1 MSIRKFFILI
11 FAFCCLSF
19 HLNAQNEM
27 SNNQASTA
35 KQQSIISISA
45 LTAKGDL
52 SNLNTELN
60 AGLDAGLTVNEI
72 KEILVHLYAYCGF
85 PRSLNAINTF
95 MAVLEQRN
103 AKGITDVLGREAS
116 HSTDHPDKYEQGRK
130 TLELLTQTPQTGPAK
145 GYGEFAPRIDFF
157 LKEHLFA
164 DIFENDLLSYR
175 QRELVTISALAAMP
189 GLEAQLTSHIKVGK
203 TTGIT
208 ENELMELAGLIETHI
223 NRTQAN
229 VLKRLLSQ
237 PSNPVIEPDMKGEL
251 ITNNNFTGTAWLQ
264 MLVSNDSIY
273 NTSIGNVTFKPK
285 ARTNWHKHPG
295 GQILLVT
302 DGKGFYQKKG
312 KPAQLIQKGDVVRIP
327 PNTEH
332 WHGAAPD
339 KELTHIAISLNTD
352 LGGAVWLGPVTDDEY
367 YFK

>member
-1 MSIRKFFILI
+1 MAIRKFFILI
-11 FAFCCLSF
+11 ITISCLSF

-35 KQQSIISISA
+35 KQQSIIAIAA

-72 KEILVHLYAYCGF
+72 KEILIHLYAYCGF

-95 MAVLEQRN
+95 MTVLEQRN

-116 HSTDHPDKYEQGRK
+116 PSADHPDKYEQGRK
-130 TLELLTQTPQTGPAK
+130 TLEVLTQTPQAGPAK
-145 GYGEFAPRIDFF
+145 GYGEFAPRIDTF

-237 PSNPVIEPDMKGEL
+237 PTNPVIEPDM
-251 ITNNNFTGTAWLQ
+251 
-264 MLVSNDSIY
+264 MLRIAEIEIFSEFLEEY
-273 NTSIGNVTFKPK
+273 TT
-285 ARTNWHKHPG
+285 
-295 GQILLVT
+295 IL
-302 DGKGFYQKKG
+302 K
-312 KPAQLIQKGDVVRIP
+312 
-327 PNTEH
+327 EE
-332 WHGAAPD
+332 AAASLNI
-339 KELTHIAISLNTD
+339 EQGVIAIFPMCQKENPTQIRLVEIYASHAAYEAHLQTAHFQQYKTTTLSMIKSLKLIDMKTLD
-352 LGGAVWLGPVTDDEY
+352 PETMSLI
-367 YFK
+367 FKKVN